1 MKKTAAILLSIY
13 IIIQSIYF
21 MVGDTESNVWSCLF
35 YLNQNFIIFS
45 VLWMLRGYFN
55 DILISIVM
63 SLNITE
69 GAFNVIYL
77 IDKTFAEKINNSHYI
92 AFVIVMT
99 VIIMLLIKLS
109 ENDRSAKKR
118 MGQATN

>member
-1 MKKTAAILLSIY
+1 
-13 IIIQSIYF
+13 
-21 MVGDTESNVWSCLF
+21 
-35 YLNQNFIIFS
+35 
-45 VLWMLRGYFN
+45 
-55 DILISIVM
+55 M
-63 SLNITE
+63 SLNFTE

-118 MGQATN
+118 MGQATS